1 MPTLKEVKMLR
12 RLAISARP
20 LPLALHLTDVRTYAI
35 IAVFVVLSVLTP
47 WAFHQFHLAGATY
60 LPMHFFIFIA
70 ALAGGWQAGA
80 IVGLLTPFASYAVSG
95 MPALTVLPQIAV
107 EVTAYG
113 LIAGLLRQKFN
124 LNVFW
129 SLLGAMVAGRL
140 ALLLAVVVVQLATGH
155 VYSPLGAAATPF
167 TAVGNTIAQS
177 WPGMVAQIVLIP
189 LAFWIYGRFSR
200 KQQAG

>member
-1 MPTLKEVKMLR
+1 MLR
-12 RLAISARP
+12 RLAVSARP
-20 LPLALHLTDVRTYAI
+20 LPFSLRLTDARTYVI
-35 IAVFVVLSVLTP
+35 IAAFVALSVLIP

-95 MPALTVLPQIAV
+95 MPALTILPQVAV

-124 LNVFW
+124 LNVVW
-129 SLLGAMVAGRL
+129 SLLGGMVAGRF
-140 ALLLAVVVVQLATGH
+140 ALLLAVVFVELFTGNI
-155 VYSPLGAAATPF
+155 YSPLGPSTTPF
-167 TAVGNTIAQS
+167 SAVWNTITQS
-177 WPGMVAQIVLIP
+177 WPGILAQIVLIP
-189 LAFWIYGRFSR
+189 AAFWVYGRLSR
-200 KQQAG
+200 KPQAG

>member
-1 MPTLKEVKMLR
+1 MLR
-12 RLAISARP
+12 RIAVNAQPMP
-20 LPLALHLTDVRTYAI
+20 LSLRLTNVRTYGI

-70 ALAGGWQAGA
+70 AMAGGWQAGA

-113 LIAGLLRQKFN
+113 LIAGLLRQKLN
-124 LNVFW
+124 LNVIW
-129 SLLGAMVAGRL
+129 SLLGAMIGGRL
-140 ALLLAVVVVQLATGH
+140 ALLVAVVFVDLITGKI
-155 VYSPLGAAATPF
+155 YSPLGPSATAF
-167 TAVGNTIAQS
+167 SAVGNTITQS
-177 WPGMVAQIVLIP
+177 WPGMVAQIILIP
-189 LAFWIYGRFSR
+189 AAFWAYGRLTR
-200 KQQAG
+200 KQQAS